1 MRWEYFKINRKF
13 YYIILTI
20 LIVLVASLSV
30 AYAVLSTVL
39 NISGSTEIVASSWDI
54 HFDNIEVDSGSVNS
68 DKPEIVGNNISF
80 SSDLKKPG
88 DYYRF
93 TVDVVNDGSID
104 AMIDSVVKSPE
115 LTANQAKY
123 IKYDIEYEDG
133 SPISSRHILARNDD
147 VTLSVTVAFR
157 NDISVSDLPSSDVDL
172 NLGFTL
178 IYIQADDS
186 SVEVPSI
193 TDYKIEFYNYF
204 VDSESERHVLAGG
217 NMTFMDLTTLETKNC
232 NLAPDKDYCYLREFY
247 DNRTYS
253 LKVEELNKYKITDIL
268 LSDQDGIMHNVID
281 SNGNMVIP
289 KNFSTRDYVLGK
301 IYYDISNYKKYHMTI
316 YVRKSSD
323 SSIVAIENSSVSI
336 RNILFDDV
344 TTEVGEVN
352 TDGNYVYE
360 FGDIISN
367 MPYEINIDLGD
378 QSFTIDA
385 IKAKN
390 TDGEYVDIS
399 YNGESNKFL
408 LPIDIK
414 DNSKYLNTR
423 VYITL
428 N

>member
-54 HFDNIEVDSGSVNS
+54 HFNNIEVDSGSVNS
-68 DKPEIVGNNISF
+68 DEPEIVGNNISF

-104 AMIDSVVKSPE
+104 AMIDSVVKTPE
-115 LTANQAKY
+115 LTASQSKY

-133 SPISSRHILARNDD
+133 SPISSRHILAKNDD

-186 SVEVPSI
+186 SVEVPN
-193 TDYKIEFYNYF
+193 TTHYGIEFYNYF
-204 VDSESERHVLAGG
+204 VDSDGSEHMLDGG
-217 NMTFMDLTTLETKNC
+217 NMTFLDLTTLETKKC
-232 NLAPDKDYCYLREFY
+232 NLTPDKDYCYLREFY

-268 LSDQDGIMHNVID
+268 LRDQDGIMHNVID

-289 KNFSTRDYVLGK
+289 KNFSTSDYVLGK
-301 IYYDISNYKKYHMTI
+301 IYYDISNFKKYHMTI
-316 YVRKSSD
+316 YIRKSSD

-336 RNILFDDV
+336 RNILFNDV

-352 TDGNYVYE
+352 TDGHYVYG

-414 DNSKYLNTR
+414 DNSHYLNTR